1 MTGPEWPEVY
11 RKLGV
16 APIIN
21 AQSWVTALGGSIM
34 RPEVLRA
41 MDEAAGAYVDMM
53 QLNRAA
59 GEVVARSCGAEQ
71 GLVTA
76 GCSAAQVLMVA
87 ACMTGQSESNV
98 EQLPDATGMKDEV
111 VIFKGQRNRYDKAF
125 VTAGA
130 TLVEYGTAE
139 SATPELLDEAINEN
153 TACVAFVIAPSTNR
167 GIGLEETVRVAHAR
181 GVPVIVDAAAEVPP
195 RANLTKFHKI
205 GADMVAFS
213 GGKGI
218 RGPQSAGLLA
228 GKANL
233 MEAAVMNS
241 LNLHAPVAGIG
252 RPMKVSKENIVGLV
266 TAIELFT
273 DSDEGI
279 EWGGW
284 QSKANYVAARHGGI
298 DGVNVAIEDDP
309 NERQG
314 PQPVLRFDDAY
325 EGPPIAEI
333 KTRLESGDPAIFVGG
348 AEAMGEISIVMVNVR
363 DGEEIIIADRL
374 IEIL

>member
-1 MTGPEWPEVY
+1 
-11 RKLGV
+11 
-16 APIIN
+16 
-21 AQSWVTALGGSIM
+21 M

-153 TACVAFVIAPSTNR
+153 TACVAFVIAASINR
-167 GIGLEETVRVAHAR
+167 GVGLEETVRVAHAR

-195 RANLTKFHKI
+195 RVNLTKFHKM

-218 RGPQSAGLLA
+218 GGPQGSGMLVGGEDLVLAAYENHLNSRGTRAGVGRSA
-228 GKANL
+228 KA
-233 MEAAVMNS
+233 
-241 LNLHAPVAGIG
+241 
-252 RPMKVSKENIVGLV
+252 SKEDIVGLV
-266 TAIELFT
+266 TALQIFT
-273 DSDEGI
+273 DSDHEAVRA
-279 EWGGW
+279 GW
-284 QSKANYVAARHGGI
+284 RAGAEHIVERLRGI
-298 DGVNVAIEDDP
+298 DGLRIILEDGDP
-309 NERQG
+309 NRQG
-314 PQPVLRFDDAY
+314 PQAVIYFESNWD
-325 EGPPIAEI
+325 GPAPDEVRAA
-333 KTRLESGDPAIFVGG
+333 LLAGDPAIHVGAG
-348 AEAMGEISIVMVNVR
+348 GYDDEINIVMVNVQS
-363 DGEEIIIADRL
+363 GEERIIADRL
-374 IEIL
+374 EEILVEEN